1 MSCGTSAAAEAGEP
15 TEMDTLPGIPVSCGG
30 NMVAPPA
37 VVTAAAVAVAV
48 GCAVDCGCAC
58 GCGCVCGIVTNC
70 ICLPSL
76 DNLMVVVSAVG
87 AAAAVAAGV
96 G

>member
-37 VVTAAAVAVAV
+37 VVTAAAVVVAV
-48 GCAVDCGCAC
+48 VCVAGCAC
-58 GCGCVCGIVTNC
+58 DWGIVTNC

-76 DNLMVVVSAVG
+76 DNLMVVVSAEDAAG
-87 AAAAVAAGV
+87 AAAGV
-96 G
+96 D